1 MMEVVLAQQTQAFL
15 HAAALG
21 LLLGLLYDVLAFFR
35 RLGGGGV
42 FLTALLDLLF
52 CLMGAAG
59 FFLLVFGES
68 RGVIRGY
75 LPLGAILGGALYAVL
90 FSPSVHRVLGK
101 IQGFFAFFQ
110 GKFGGFQGKHR
121 RRSK

>member
-1 MMEVVLAQQTQAFL
+1 MMEAVLAQQTQAFL

-90 FSPSVHRVLGK
+90 FCPSVRRILGK
-101 IQGFFAFFQ
+101 IQGFFAFFRRKLAGLQ
-110 GKFGGFQGKHR
+110 GKYR

>member
-1 MMEVVLAQQTQAFL
+1 MVEAVLAQQTQAFL

-21 LLLGLLYDVLAFFR
+21 LFLGLLYDVMAFFR
-35 RLGGGGV
+35 RLGGGGA

-52 CLMGAAG
+52 CLMGATG

-68 RGVIRGY
+68 QGVIRGY
-75 LPLGAILGGALYAVL
+75 LPLGAILGGALYAVW
-90 FSPSVHRVLGK
+90 FSPSVRRVLGK

-110 GKFGGFQGKHR
+110 GKFRVFPGKHR
-121 RRSK
+121 RKSK

>member
-15 HAAALG
+15 HAAVLG

-52 CLMGAAG
+52 CLIGAAG

-75 LPLGAILGGALYAVL
+75 LPLGAILGGALYAAL
-90 FSPSVHRVLGK
+90 CSPTVRRMLWK
-101 IQGFFAFFQ
+101 IQGFFAFFRRKS
-110 GKFGGFQGKHR
+110 GDFQRKHR

>member
-15 HAAALG
+15 HAAVLG
-21 LLLGLLYDVLAFFR
+21 LLLGLLYDVLAFF
-35 RLGGGGV
+35 
-42 FLTALLDLLF
+42 LTALLDLLF
-52 CLMGAAG
+52 CLIGAAG

-90 FSPSVHRVLGK
+90 FFPSVHRVLGK